1 MNFIDNIKGLIP
13 RYHCVQD
20 EDGFI
25 NMGLTWIDDTGLEDR
40 HWATIKFHRNNE
52 TLALKLGEEQP
63 DGSMVYVTKFGAT
76 HRISGEKVK
85 AMVKLKQEKL
95 NELQGILSKV
105 GSHGPTLDVAG
116 ASA

>member
-52 TLALKLGEEQP
+52 VLALKLGEEQP
-63 DGSMVYVTKFGAT
+63 DGSMVYVTKFGT
-76 HRISGEKVK
+76 KHHISAAKVESI
-85 AMVKLKQEKL
+85 VKQKQEKL
-95 NELQGILSKV
+95 NELQDILTRRS
-105 GSHGPTLDVAG
+105 SHGPTLDAAG
-116 ASA
+116 APA